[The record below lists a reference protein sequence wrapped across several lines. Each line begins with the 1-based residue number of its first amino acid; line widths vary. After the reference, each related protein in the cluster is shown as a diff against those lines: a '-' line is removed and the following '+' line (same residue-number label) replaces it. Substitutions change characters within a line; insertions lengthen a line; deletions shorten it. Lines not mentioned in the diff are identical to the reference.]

1 MKIDAKAVGRELR
14 ALRVKS
20 DLDTAYICKKVGITP
35 KSLYTYENDA
45 SKMQYK
51 VLEKLL
57 EVYKITPDIFF
68 NMISEYFHN
77 IGE

>member
-1 MKIDAKAVGRELR
+1 MKIDARAVGRELK
-14 ALRVKS
+14 ALRIKS
-20 DLDTAYICKKVGITP
+20 DLDIDYITKEVGINV
-35 KSLYTYENDA
+35 KSLYSYENDA

-51 VLEKLL
+51 TLEKLL

-68 NMISEYFHN
+68 KMISEYFHN